1 MDAFRGPPEEEA
13 PFELTGI
20 PEEDFR
26 GLCGGPWEEL
36 LRLGSPL
43 DGEFLGLWGT
53 PGFDRLFAADP
64 TAVGRFEGLSGAA
77 VLAVVVGLL
86 DPWADPAEDWPLEL
100 RCVSELDVLGL
111 AREVTSGFC
120 SRGLSSDAPRGL
132 GAEAAECLDSASLV
146 LWKYLRMGPLGF
158 RPRVSL

>member
-1 MDAFRGPPEEEA
+1 MDDFRGPPEEA
-13 PFELTGI
+13 PLELTGI

-26 GLCGGPWEEL
+26 GLWGGPWEEL
-36 LRLGSPL
+36 LGLGSPL

-53 PGFDRLFAADP
+53 PGFDRLFAVDP
-64 TAVGRFEGLSGAA
+64 TAVGRFEGLSGVA
-77 VLAVVVGLL
+77 VLVVVCLL
-86 DPWADPAEDWPLEL
+86 DPWAGLAEDSPLEL
-100 RCVSELDVLGL
+100 RWGSELGVLGL

-120 SRGLSSDAPRGL
+120 SRELSSDAARGL

-158 RPRVSL
+158 RPTVSL